1 MRKCSIQLAFNDSVS
16 EIARVVPYLSSYKH
30 IIIEAGTPLLK
41 KEGMGAIRE
50 IRRYWRGQICADL
63 KINDGAEGEVLMAKE
78 AGATSV
84 TAMGNSSKE
93 TLQIFVDSCKK
104 LGIISVIDMMNNPN
118 PLKTLWK
125 SNVTPDVVFIH
136 RGRDE
141 ENAFGKILQY
151 KDVAKIKG
159 KWNIEVGAAGGI
171 DEKELQSAIF
181 NSADIVV
188 VNIVQPGS
196 PWKGIVFD
204 ENFNTSLQQFL
215 RFVE

>member
-16 EIARVVPYLSSYKH
+16 EIARVVPYLSSFEH

-41 KEGMGAIRE
+41 MEGMGALRE

-63 KINDGAEGEVLMAKE
+63 KINDGAYGEVLMAKD

-104 LGIISVIDMMNNPN
+104 LGIISVIDMMNNQN

-125 SNVTPDVVFIH
+125 SNVVPAVVFIH

-159 KWNIEVGAAGGI
+159 KWDIEVGVAGGI
-171 DEKELQSAIF
+171 DERELQSAIF

-204 ENFNTSLQQFL
+204 ENFNTSLQRFL

>member
-1 MRKCSIQLAFNDSVS
+1 
-16 EIARVVPYLSSYKH
+16 
-30 IIIEAGTPLLK
+30 
-41 KEGMGAIRE
+41 MGALRE

-63 KINDGAEGEVLMAKE
+63 KINDGAYGEVLMAKD

-104 LGIISVIDMMNNPN
+104 LGIISVIDMMNNQN

-125 SNVTPDVVFIH
+125 SNVVPAVVFIH

-159 KWNIEVGAAGGI
+159 KWDIEVGVAGGI
-171 DEKELQSAIF
+171 DERELQSAIF

-204 ENFNTSLQQFL
+204 ENFNTSLQRFL